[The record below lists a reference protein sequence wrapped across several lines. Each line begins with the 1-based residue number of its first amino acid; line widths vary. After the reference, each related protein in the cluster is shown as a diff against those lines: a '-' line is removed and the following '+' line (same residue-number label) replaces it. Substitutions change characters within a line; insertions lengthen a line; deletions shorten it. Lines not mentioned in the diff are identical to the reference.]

1 MTLGS
6 QALRAAT
13 PPERDASPAGATTES
28 ARADFGAFMRE
39 HADGVWR
46 CLHALGID
54 RADLDDAA
62 QDVFLIALRQWSS
75 YQDRGTPRAWLFA
88 IARRIAANHRRRDR
102 HPPHASTDALA
113 IDDGLDEAVAV
124 RQARALVEG
133 FLAELPEE
141 RRLVFFLSEVEGWS
155 APEVAAALEL
165 NLNTVY
171 SRLRRA
177 RAAFEPFLRRHGG
190 RS

>member
-1 MTLGS
+1 MKSNRSLRWFAAASGFVFFLQGS
-6 QALRAAT
+6 SHAEPLPGTAPLEETGDLAAGMVDGIHVWLDR
-13 PPERDASPAGATTES
+13 EGA
-28 ARADFGAFMRE
+28 A
-39 HADGVWR
+39 
-46 CLHALGID
+46 
-54 RADLDDAA
+54 
-62 QDVFLIALRQWSS
+62 
-75 YQDRGTPRAWLFA
+75 
-88 IARRIAANHRRRDR
+88 
-102 HPPHASTDALA
+102 
-113 IDDGLDEAVAV
+113 AVAA

>member
-6 QALRAAT
+6 QALRATAT
-13 PPERDASPAGATTES
+13 PEVDARPCAAAGSDAH
-28 ARADFGAFMRE
+28 ADFGAFMRE

-46 CLHALGID
+46 CLHALGI
-54 RADLDDAA
+54 AGASLDDAA
-62 QDVFLIALRQWSS
+62 QDVFLVALRQWAS
-75 YQDRGTPRAWLFA
+75 YQERGTPRAWLFA
-88 IARRIAANHRRRDR
+88 IARRVAANHRRRDR
-102 HPPHASTDALA
+102 HAHASTDTLT
-113 IDDGLDEAVAV
+113 IDDGLDEAVAA